1 MTKILLVEDDKSLR
15 EIYSVR
21 LLAEGYTLVS
31 FGDGEEALAAAISE
45 KPDLIISDVMMPKIS
60 GFEML
65 DLLRSNES
73 TKNIPV
79 IILTALSS
87 EQQRERSDRLG
98 ADRYLIKSQVGI
110 EDIVHT
116 VHEVLGDKAMPAP
129 SIAEMQSSLNQ
140 ANSQP
145 TNQPTNQPMD
155 QPVNQPANQPT
166 NQPVGQPDTL
176 PTNQPMNQPV
186 NQPADQPMAPVDVPS
201 NMNMAPPVAPS
212 IPVPTPPNGPV
223 APEATNA
230 VQPTDS
236 PVSPASPN
244 AAPQPI
250 GGFNVNQDAPNQY
263 QSSFNPPAATAPF
276 QVAGQTPHTPDTPMN
291 VPSISTPPSN
301 IDNSAAI
308 NVDNLLSNDTAPS
321 SSLDPNMFP
330 SQQG

>member
-116 VHEVLGDKAMPAP
+116 VHEVLGDKAMPVP
-129 SIAEMQSSLNQ
+129 SVAKMQSSLNQ

-145 TNQPTNQPMD
+145 I
-155 QPVNQPANQPT
+155 

-176 PTNQPMNQPV
+176 PTNQPAGQPDTLPTNQPMNQPI
-186 NQPADQPMAPVDVPS
+186 NQPINQPTDQTMTPVDVPS

-212 IPVPTPPNGPV
+212 IPVPTPPNVPV
-223 APEATNA
+223 APEATNTS
-230 VQPTDS
+230 QPMDS
-236 PVSPASPN
+236 PVAP
-244 AAPQPI
+244 APQPI

-291 VPSISTPPSN
+291 VPSISTPPNN
-301 IDNSAAI
+301 IDNSATI
-308 NVDNLLSNDTAPS
+308 NVDNLLSNDTTPS
-321 SSLDPNMFP
+321 SNLDPNMFP